1 MSQIGTTYSNSYS
14 SGASYSAGIW
24 QGTNAVFPSIPG
36 GNLPGDR
43 APMPSAPPSGAPAP
57 NKRPGFKLRKS
68 IQPKQPLTI
77 LHELSGGAKPKFD
90 FYDVPYEERERRA
103 WQMDCS
109 LDDVGCYECRCTVQ
123 GMEFIG
129 EGLTKFAAKE
139 NVTEIAVQGLIT
151 SKCEMNEMEGGVGTN
166 EDNTPWVQIAS
177 LALYK
182 MYNDW
187 QAQGFQLPNELTN
200 VGPDGQGGGRGG
212 SNNEPLGD
220 DNNLGRRKMMT
231 DQDKPALQLVNEL
244 ASRMKLTLSYDLVG
258 EVGTPNDRVFT
269 FAVKIKDKTYSGQA
283 KNKKTAKQSCAQ
295 AALADKDAW
304 YSPPVVQPRPPG
316 DGEDQEDNEGDE
328 SMAGDDSVPPSKRRA
343 PMDPE
348 MKKLYFGN
356 DQEGVDPRAKPKIVF
371 REPQDKG
378 SQPGSHPSNI

>member
-1 MSQIGTTYSNSYS
+1 
-14 SGASYSAGIW
+14 
-24 QGTNAVFPSIPG
+24 
-36 GNLPGDR
+36 
-43 APMPSAPPSGAPAP
+43 
-57 NKRPGFKLRKS
+57 
-68 IQPKQPLTI
+68 
-77 LHELSGGAKPKFD
+77 
-90 FYDVPYEERERRA
+90 
-103 WQMDCS
+103 
-109 LDDVGCYECRCTVQ
+109 
-123 GMEFIG
+123 MEFIG